1 MVRRRSNDDELS
13 AVRARVTE
21 LEARVRWLEQQLKKV
36 RQAAKVPP
44 PEVPGSKRPRC
55 PGCFAEVPRGQ
66 RDPHCLYCGF
76 DFTVV
81 KPYRPSRRR

>member
-1 MVRRRSNDDELS
+1 MAARRSKVDELMQ
-13 AVRARVTE
+13 VRARVTE

-36 RQAAKVPP
+36 RRAAKLPP
-44 PEVPGSKRPRC
+44 PVQQGSKRPRC

-81 KPYRPSRRR
+81 KPYRPTQRR